1 MKLTK
6 LLCLITV
13 LSGLTFCKEES
24 KYDDDYARVILLQL
38 AMSNPSANTSC
49 AAAIT
54 RNTEC
59 FALSLGVSTASI
71 SLSDPAKEAQCKNL
85 RQTTFN
91 NMSERAQ
98 VCLFDCQEKD
108 WGSKINSGSC
118 KTQTTTALLASVST
132 STDLKTCIRS
142 CIQTTNNQVNDS
154 EINNLLLY
162 NFIQIGE

>member
-1 MKLTK
+1 MKFAK
-6 LLCLITV
+6 LLYLTII
-13 LSGLTFCKEES
+13 LSGFAFCKEES

-38 AMSNPSANTSC
+38 AMSNPSATASC
-49 AAAIT
+49 SAAIT

-59 FALSLGVSTASI
+59 FALSMGVPTSSI
-71 SLSDPAKEAQCKNL
+71 ALSDAAKEAQCNNL
-85 RQTTFN
+85 KQTTFN

-98 VCLFDCQEKD
+98 ACLFDCQEKD

-142 CIQTTNNQVNDS
+142 CIQTTDNQVNDS